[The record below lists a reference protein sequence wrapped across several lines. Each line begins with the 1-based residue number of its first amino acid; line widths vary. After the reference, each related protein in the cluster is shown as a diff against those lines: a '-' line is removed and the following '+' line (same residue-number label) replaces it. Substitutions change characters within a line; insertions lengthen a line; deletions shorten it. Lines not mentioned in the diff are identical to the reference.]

1 MTSEI
6 NLNNFEKYEKI
17 VKSLYAA
24 NKKYFEK
31 NKESITEKRKL
42 KRDQRPPE
50 VKEAILLKAKTNYNL
65 KYDTDP
71 EFRAKRQVQI
81 KEYQRIRRA
90 NLKLANLEDEN
101 KKV

>member
-50 VKEAILLKAKTNYNL
+50 VKEAILLKAKTNYKL
-65 KYDTDP
+65 KYDTDT

>member
-6 NLNNFEKYEKI
+6 NLDNFEKYEKI

-24 NKKYFEK
+24 SKKYFEK

-50 VKEAILLKAKTNYNL
+50 VKEA
-65 KYDTDP
+65 
-71 EFRAKRQVQI
+71 V
-81 KEYQRIRRA
+81 
-90 NLKLANLEDEN
+90 
-101 KKV
+101 